1 MDRFSTLPR
10 TTQRWRW
17 SGRSCHDGPR
27 RLCAP
32 ERDCRNHSTAQA
44 SFEQAGMAGCPT
56 SHVVFCKPSAVPAW
70 HYTGISGCLFHSW
83 RQNIFACER
92 QKETN
97 YVGAPRVETYPNR
110 FMRGQPSHE
119 HVGLQSAASMDG
131 SVFDPAPS
139 HAALALE
146 WSKLPRR
153 SKSALRST
161 ENAAKEASAVQHA
174 MRKPQKHSGNNS
186 TAQAGPDC
194 FATCYA
200 QMRALWGATQASPER
215 IGSKSG
221 ASQASHTALALEWS
235 KLPRRSKSALR
246 STENAAKEASAFRH
260 AMRKPQK
267 DSGNRSGRSC
277 CNKPCRL

>member
-1 MDRFSTLPR
+1 MLFSVNPAQFPPC
-10 TTQRWRW
+10 TTQ
-17 SGRSCHDGPR
+17 GLVD
-27 RLCAP
+27 AFF
-32 ERDCRNHSTAQA
+32 T
-44 SFEQAGMAGCPT
+44 
-56 SHVVFCKPSAVPAW
+56 
-70 HYTGISGCLFHSW
+70 
-83 RQNIFACER
+83 
-92 QKETN
+92 
-97 YVGAPRVETYPNR
+97 VGAKIYLVAKGKRKPTTLGPLVLGHPNR
-110 FMRGQPSHE
+110 FVRGQPSHE

-139 HAALALE
+139 HAALE

-153 SKSALRST
+153 AKSALRST

-200 QMRALWGATQASPER
+200 QMRALWGAAQASPER
-215 IGSKSG
+215 VGSKSG

-267 DSGNRSGRSC
+267 DSGNKSGRSC
-277 CNKPCRL
+277 CNEPCRL